1 MVCVR
6 AVRVLYGV
14 CVICCVCMCVCVY
27 VYVCVCVCACVCGVL
42 CVVPCCATRCTSVRL
57 RVLGLPSYL
66 TPAPT
71 SHPPSGAPPT
81 FDKTVDVRK
90 LENKRFKK
98 FVASAEQEDRCNGLN
113 LQSLLIMPVQRMP
126 RYKLML
132 DEIIKRTDASS
143 CVQYEI

>member
-1 MVCVR
+1 MYHV
-6 AVRVLYGV
+6 
-14 CVICCVCMCVCVY
+14 CCVCCVSCVVCY
-27 VYVCVCVCACVCGVL
+27 AYAFVLLYVCVSGVL
-42 CVVPCCATRCTSVRL
+42 CL
-57 RVLGLPSYL
+57 LSYL

-71 SHPPSGAPPT
+71 SHPPPGALPT
-81 FDKTVDVRK
+81 FDKTLDVRK

-132 DEIIKRTDASS
+132 DEIIKRTDACS
-143 CVQYEI
+143 CVQYDKLYFM